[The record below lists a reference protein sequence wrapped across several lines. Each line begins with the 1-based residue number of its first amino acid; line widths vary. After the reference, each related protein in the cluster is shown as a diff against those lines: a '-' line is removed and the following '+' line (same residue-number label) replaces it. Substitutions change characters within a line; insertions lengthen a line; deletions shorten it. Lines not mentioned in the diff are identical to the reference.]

1 LIKESIGDELVE
13 IIKQQ
18 IMNNYNQEEEKET
31 KQKQSSINDD
41 DHFLL
46 SKISNEKFHE
56 IFNQLQLFK

>member
-31 KQKQSSINDD
+31 KQKQSSID